1 MMEFLKRATEW
12 ILDKEEEM
20 ANNCRIDINDIQKQ
34 ITMITIK
41 RDTLEKEC
49 KENLSELDH
58 ILKKLETIKY
68 NESACII

>member
-1 MMEFLKRATEW
+1 MEFLKRATEW

-58 ILKKLETIKY
+58 ILKKLETIK
-68 NESACII
+68 NKESACIH